1 MLALEGSSM
10 TASYT
15 GNKVLEVQILDP
27 QRPALYIV
35 IVLSCPLIGSR
46 SVVCCGATANQRAAQ
61 NDCRA
66 LGSKDLYSLK
76 FFTCNVSFVKTW
88 QF

>member
-46 SVVCCGATANQRAAQ
+46 SVVAQ
-61 NDCRA
+61 QPIR
-66 LGSKDLYSLK
+66 GQLK
-76 FFTCNVSFVKTW
+76 TIAGLWGPRICTP
-88 QF
+88 